1 MFLGMFVVLCLVTG
15 CSSCSI
21 LGMFASDDYPTLN
34 PETGKFK
41 DEGRITGSEKRWLNS
56 EIKRELDGKNLPAKG
71 WNAFW
76 IDTFKRI
83 RQTSDNPDREIQ
95 YVIETR
101 RSLGLPEI
109 SGESPGEA
117 R

>member
-1 MFLGMFVVLCLVTG
+1 MVVMLYLVMG

-21 LGMFASDDYPTLN
+21 SGMFASDDYPTLN

-56 EIKRELDGKNLPAKG
+56 EIRRELDGKHIPAEG
-71 WNAFW
+71 WSIFW
-76 IDTFKRI
+76 LDTFKRM
-83 RQTSDNPDREIQ
+83 RRTSDNPKREIQ

-109 SGESPGEA
+109 IPPPTGGL
-117 R
+117 